1 MGMMTLRLRDDLDA
15 RIAELA
21 TSSGHTKTYWVTRLI
36 AMGLN
41 ELEYEVWEQKAISAY
56 LAEKKLTSKDLE
68 DGHPETDDVYAWI
81 MDFPGNPELQART
94 QESTKDRP
102 TSGDAEVRKT
112 KNAE

>member
-21 TSSGHTKTYWVTRLI
+21 ASSGHTKTYWVTRLI

-56 LAEKKLTSKDLE
+56 LAEKKLTAKNLE
-68 DGHPETDDVYAWI
+68 EGHPDTDDVYGWI
-81 MDFPGNPELQART
+81 MDFPGNPELQAGS
-94 QESTKDRP
+94 QELTEARANS
-102 TSGDAEVRKT
+102 SDAKARKN
-112 KNAE
+112 KNS